1 MAMVYFEIKI
11 GNLLIWNWIPR
22 HHAAAPCTLH
32 SWVLACIHERIIC
45 RSETNDNDTNVSHR
59 DVNVSMTTLAGLGHL
74 TYVYVSK
81 TEYVLVKAFR
91 FFGSLKTH
99 FLGWRR
105 SHHDKRQKIGGQY
118 HIISIRVL
126 EFCKQRCLEL
136 SYNRLLLACSGQ
148 DDMS

>member
-1 MAMVYFEIKI
+1 MKLNSPAIT
-11 GNLLIWNWIPR
+11 LLQP
-22 HHAAAPCTLH
+22 APCIPG
-32 SWVLACIHERIIC
+32 SKCIHEKIIC

-81 TEYVLVKAFR
+81 TEYVLVKAFI

-105 SHHDKRQKIGGQY
+105 SHYDERQKIGGQY
-118 HIISIRVL
+118 HIISITDSIRVL

-136 SYNRLLLACSGQ
+136 RCNRLLLACSGQ